1 MRMRVSMRAR
11 RSGRK
16 EKKNERMTE
25 GGGVCACA
33 LTQKEKQPL
42 KEKKKNMNE
51 KKKSL
56 CKRTNKWSSFE
67 IRKEAVQNSLQELT
81 KKKKEKEFWQMFL
94 QLIFKLYYLC
104 YCQLC
109 HRHHRHYCYH

>member
-1 MRMRVSMRAR
+1 MRVSMRAR

-51 KKKSL
+51 KKNPYVNEQINGRL
-56 CKRTNKWSSFE
+56 LR
-67 IRKEAVQNSLQELT
+67 
-81 KKKKEKEFWQMFL
+81 
-94 QLIFKLYYLC
+94 
-104 YCQLC
+104 
-109 HRHHRHYCYH
+109 